1 MNGKPA
7 EVKNNEVCYVRTNIS
22 LSITKN
28 CANYSVQLVC
38 VYIMEIKQYDI
49 SMHTT
54 KLLHVHPNEKSIANV
69 WIAVLCLDVTSRP
82 STLVRTKL
90 YIQLSASIC
99 VFRCRYVL

>member
-1 MNGKPA
+1 MVNLQKSRTMKY
-7 EVKNNEVCYVRTNIS
+7 VNVRTNTS

-28 CANYSVQLVC
+28 RANYSVQLVC

-54 KLLHVHPNEKSIANV
+54 KLLHPNEKSIANV
-69 WIAVLCLDVTSRP
+69 CIAVLRLGVTCRP

-90 YIQLSASIC
+90 YMQLSASIC